1 MEDILKNKKNPTTQ
15 PPHYVAPPLLTE
27 KEIDIEGKK
36 SNKEFIK
43 TSLLMSKAELDA
55 ANESADQKKQKI
67 VKGIIDPTPGLIIDD
82 Q

>member
-15 PPHYVAPPLLTE
+15 PPHCVAPPLLTE